1 MSDQIQFV
9 AAAEPQSRA
18 DQGQQ
23 RCCAVTSVRVSEEQ
37 PVLYACG
44 NLLHQLLDI
53 VVVDRNAIAE
63 LINEL
68 KQVAVEH
75 AASEHYCEDTGQPIK
90 ALAKIHW
97 CCTEVNRP
105 MSRTSQHDTPSISAW
120 SSFATTQG

>member
-1 MSDQIQFV
+1 LRAIAGV
-9 AAAEPQSRA
+9 RASRK
-18 DQGQQ
+18 
-23 RCCAVTSVRVSEEQ
+23 Q
-37 PVLYACG
+37 PVLSACG
-44 NLLHQLLDI
+44 NLLHQLLDV
-53 VVVDRNAIAE
+53 VVVDRDAIAE

-75 AASEHYCEDTGQPIK
+75 AASEHCCEDTGQPIE